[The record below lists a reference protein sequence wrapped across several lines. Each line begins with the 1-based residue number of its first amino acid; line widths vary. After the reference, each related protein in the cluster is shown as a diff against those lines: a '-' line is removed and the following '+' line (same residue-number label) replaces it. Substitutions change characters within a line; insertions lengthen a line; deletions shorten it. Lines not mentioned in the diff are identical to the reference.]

1 MSESEQPKIGPR
13 TGAGLGG
20 SPGDAGAASQGGGGA
35 DRAYELEPVPEARP
49 VARISDKPFL
59 DEFDEDADFDE
70 DAGKAPSGLP
80 KIAPVEDDVVAQEP
94 FIKPGR
100 GDVQAMVVA
109 GLAAMLVAAT
119 VNAIVG
125 PVEWYKSILLSLYHS
140 ALFASAGVV
149 AIVFAARMTQKPL
162 GEIELAAAR
171 MLLIVS
177 VCQAIF
183 APEYPIPFTGRVDE
197 VVFTALAYFGLT
209 GFLFRLPKEPL
220 LIFSGAHFLLMVLLW
235 VGANIEIWAAPAA
248 AVLKK

>member
-1 MSESEQPKIGPR
+1 MSEAEKPKLEPGS
-13 TGAGLGG
+13 GK

-49 VARISDKPFL
+49 VAKISDKPFL
-59 DEFDEDADFDE
+59 DEFDEDADFDD
-70 DAGKAPSGLP
+70 DAGKPQASGLP
-80 KIAPVEDDVVAQEP
+80 RIAPVEDDAVAEPP

-100 GDVQAMVVA
+100 GDVQAMMVA

-125 PVEWYKSILLSLYHS
+125 PVEWYKSLLLSLYHS
-140 ALFASAGVV
+140 ALFATAGVV

-183 APEYPIPFTGRVDE
+183 APEYPIPATGRVDE

-209 GFLFRLPKEPL
+209 GFFFRLPKEPW
-220 LIFSGAHFLLMVLLW
+220 LIFSGAHFLMMVLLW